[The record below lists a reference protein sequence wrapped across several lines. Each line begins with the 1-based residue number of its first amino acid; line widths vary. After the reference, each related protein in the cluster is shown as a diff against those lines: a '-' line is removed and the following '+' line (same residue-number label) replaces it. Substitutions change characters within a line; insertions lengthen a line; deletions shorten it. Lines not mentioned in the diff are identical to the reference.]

1 MTIQEAINKALEGGY
16 PIERIADRSVP
27 EQAQCF
33 LETTFWEALGRAL
46 GIEGDFEFIHLG
58 RGEPRKMR
66 QPLWLYYWHRFT
78 SHLVAGKTPASF
90 FETFPSLP

>member
-16 PIERIADRSVP
+16 PIERIADLSVP

-46 GIEGDFEFIHLG
+46 DVRFI
-58 RGEPRKMR
+58 
-66 QPLWLYYWHRFT
+66 
-78 SHLVAGKTPASF
+78 S
-90 FETFPSLP
+90 SLPVMQGNAYKAWVDRKPVQMVRAGD